1 MTRANPQDTGT
12 EGAESRVQVRQ
23 IRMRQKA
30 EPKEYICD
38 TLFIVHP
45 IEMIDNEAKKFRED
59 AMLQKAVM
67 FLLAIVLGS
76 VITQRLSHADRGYP
90 TRPVRIVVS
99 YSADGTPDAVARLL
113 ADQLTQRMKQ
123 TFFVE
128 NRPGAN
134 GTIASEIVATS
145 LADGYVLLLASDGP
159 IVITPLLRGG
169 ENPLMRLIPI
179 NLTGESAFVLMA
191 RPDLEVEN
199 LADVIALAKKDKL
212 TFGSAGLGSQHHLA
226 GELLKSRA
234 GIDLVHVPYNKG
246 GAEGLADLMAKRIDL
261 MFGRIPPSLPYIT
274 AMSVKAIAVTSDTRS
289 SILPSVPTF
298 QEMGFPGYKVAFW
311 VGLMAPTGTPDDVIN
326 ELNNVIGA
334 AVKSPESA
342 APLRR
347 RSRSAP

>member
-1 MTRANPQDTGT
+1 
-12 EGAESRVQVRQ
+12 
-23 IRMRQKA
+23 
-30 EPKEYICD
+30 
-38 TLFIVHP
+38 
-45 IEMIDNEAKKFRED
+45 MIDNEAKKFRED
-59 AMLQKAVM
+59 AMLKKAVM

-99 YSADGTPDAVARLL
+99 YSAGGTPDAVARLL

-199 LADVIALAKKDKL
+199 LADVIALAKKDKEWIL
-212 TFGSAGLGSQHHLA
+212 VQGGILGGINGSDRH
-226 GELLKSRA
+226 
-234 GIDLVHVPYNKG
+234 P
-246 GAEGLADLMAKRIDL
+246 
-261 MFGRIPPSLPYIT
+261 
-274 AMSVKAIAVTSDTRS
+274 
-289 SILPSVPTF
+289 
-298 QEMGFPGYKVAFW
+298 
-311 VGLMAPTGTPDDVIN
+311 
-326 ELNNVIGA
+326 
-334 AVKSPESA
+334 
-342 APLRR
+342 
-347 RSRSAP
+347 